1 MDLRVPRNRGFWASR
16 ETRHRAE
23 ILNSFQVESTELA
36 DCRKCPASAVSKGT
50 KSKGCN
56 LLKMRG
62 RTFTDSRVSNHYSW
76 YSLLRIPTRALLRT
90 SRHLLGCRNSR
101 STLAQATIREPQ
113 FYLRPFSVKDAE
125 VHGIPHSTTPSNDV
139 ITKGAFFLG
148 PKAKNGGAGLLV

>member
-1 MDLRVPRNRGFWASR
+1 MDLRLPRNRGFWASR
-16 ETRHRAE
+16 ETRHKAE
-23 ILNSFQVESTELA
+23 ILHSFQIESRELA
-36 DCRKCPASAVSKGT
+36 HRRKCAASAVSKDA
-50 KSKGCN
+50 KSAGRN
-56 LLKMRG
+56 PLKKRD
-62 RTFTDSRVSNHYSW
+62 RTVGDSRVSNHLFW

-113 FYLRPFSVKDAE
+113 FYLRPFRVQDAE